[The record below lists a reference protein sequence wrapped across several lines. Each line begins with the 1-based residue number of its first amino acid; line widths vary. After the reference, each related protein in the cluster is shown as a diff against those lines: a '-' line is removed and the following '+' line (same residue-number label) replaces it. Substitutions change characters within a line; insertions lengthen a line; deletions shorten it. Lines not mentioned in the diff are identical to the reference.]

1 MKTDLKSMIANTISE
16 ALNTKGVSL
25 SPKDNVKAL
34 SKKIVKAKNTE
45 EWAENITKLVV
56 LLGVQRDSLVDV
68 HFGGLDEGYFG
79 IFDENQPYQKQ
90 KIVMDYLVAVSRNMF
105 E

>member
-25 SPKDNVKAL
+25 SSKDNVKAL

-68 HFGGLDEGYFG
+68 HFGDLDEGSFG